1 MTSNTASPANDDG
14 LQLSDDAMIEKIV
27 EERMALRFEAE
38 AFHWRL
44 RLVAV
49 ETCMMG
55 MLVIVAGL
63 ILKQPAMLVLRA
75 GLLVAGS
82 CFATGILLASLSAAT
97 GRLLTRIRK
106 ALRR

>member
-1 MTSNTASPANDDG
+1 MTRDTATPVNDDV
-14 LQLSDDAMIEKIV
+14 LELSDDALIEQIV
-27 EERMALRFEAE
+27 KERVAQRFEAE

-44 RLVAV
+44 RLVAL

-63 ILKQPAMLVLRA
+63 ILKQPTMLVLRA

-97 GRLLTRIRK
+97 GKLLTRIGK

>member
-1 MTSNTASPANDDG
+1 MTREIGTPANDDV
-14 LQLSDDAMIEKIV
+14 LQLSDNAMIENIV
-27 EERMALRFEAE
+27 EERMAQRFEAE

-63 ILKQPAMLVLRA
+63 ILEQPTMLVLRA

-97 GRLLTRIRK
+97 GRLLTRIKK

>member
-1 MTSNTASPANDDG
+1 MTRDTGAPANDDV
-14 LQLSDDAMIEKIV
+14 LELSDDALIEKIV
-27 EERMALRFEAE
+27 EERMAQRFEAE

-44 RLVAV
+44 RLVALD
-49 ETCMMG
+49 TFMMG

-63 ILKQPAMLVLRA
+63 ILKQPTMLVLRA

-97 GRLLTRIRK
+97 GRVLSKIRK

>member
-1 MTSNTASPANDDG
+1 MTRDTATPANDDV

-27 EERMALRFEAE
+27 EERMAQRFEAE
-38 AFHWRL
+38 SFHWRL
-44 RLVAV
+44 RLVAL

-63 ILKQPAMLVLRA
+63 VLKEPTMLVLRA

-97 GRLLTRIRK
+97 GKLLTRIRK

>member
-1 MTSNTASPANDDG
+1 MTCDAGSPANDDV
-14 LQLSDDAMIEKIV
+14 LQLSDDALIERIV
-27 EERMALRFEAE
+27 KERVAQRFEAE

-63 ILKQPAMLVLRA
+63 ILKQPTMLVLRA

-82 CFATGILLASLSAAT
+82 CFATGILLVSLSAAT
-97 GRLLTRIRK
+97 VRALSRIRK
-106 ALRR
+106 AFRR